1 MPDLAA
7 GIEKGGVVDEQREPT
22 TSEDEDVE
30 AHRSPVERA
39 PVERPVEE
47 LGANSEEP
55 EVEGHLL
62 DRPVEKPVE

>member
-7 GIEKGGVVDEQREPT
+7 GIEKGGVVDEQRDPT

-47 LGANSEEP
+47 LGANSDDD
-55 EVEGHLL
+55 VEAHLL

>member
-1 MPDLAA
+1 MLDLAA
-7 GIEKGGVVDEQREPT
+7 GIEKGGVVDEQRDPT

-47 LGANSEEP
+47 LDANSDDD
-55 EVEGHLL
+55 VEAHLL